1 MEHNKFTKARSK
13 IMSELSLTD
22 NQFSQVMQVK
32 GLVAKIYNL
41 LEELENRPV
50 KIKQVYVK
58 QKNPYQPP
66 KIKTCKCCGFEGAP
80 KGNFACNGTSKEGY
94 ALYKNICRVCFA
106 KGLHKS
112 KKELK

>member
-1 MEHNKFTKARSK
+1 MIMEHDKFTKARSK

-41 LEELENRPV
+41 LEELENRPIE
-50 KIKQVYVK
+50 IKEIYVK
-58 QKNPYQPP
+58 RKNSYQPP
-66 KIKTCKCCGFEGAP
+66 ETKTCKHCGFKGAP
-80 KGNFACNGTSKEGY
+80 KGNFASNGTSKLGY

-106 KGLHKS
+106 KGLHKYRN
-112 KKELK
+112 